1 MNKEIVFKL
10 KTQGFFSRENGFTLS
25 DSAPISTIS
34 KFTDGN
40 WMVKVGRETVKGR
53 HSSSYKFYEESLEKT
68 LGIQL

>member
-25 DSAPISTIS
+25 ESAPISTLI
-34 KFTDGN
+34 KFVDGT
-40 WMVKVGRETVKGR
+40 WQIKLGRTTVKGR
-53 HSSSYKFYEESLEKT
+53 YSSSYKFYKESLQNT

>member
-10 KTQGFFSRENGFTLS
+10 KTQGFVSRENGFTLS
-25 DSAPISTIS
+25 ESAPISTVT

-40 WMVKVGRETVKGR
+40 WMVKVGRTTVKGR
-53 HSSSYKFYEESLEKT
+53 YSSSYKFYKESLENT